1 MRWPLGTAALWL
13 SRRHR
18 ASAGTGGTR
27 PLWPGPGWPKA
38 AAWATLSGHQGAA
51 EAGRSLAPRRR
62 RLHFAGL
69 RRRCAG
75 GWVKELWVD
84 AWAAA
89 SQGTLPCL
97 GLLVSRPCCGQ
108 KPHMRGQAMRISAGA
123 GAPERLRLQAPPL
136 CHAAHISFRSSHL
149 PSAAGCVLPG
159 EQGHAGEQRRGDV
172 WSVCVE
178 HVVEDGRGVAGVE
191 PGEKSD
197 LLDAALPAGA
207 AAAGALDMSI
217 ARRTR
222 EPSSSSTTSAGTSS
236 APLQLWPPAALL
248 GLALP
253 CRLMLRGHWRREG
266 SRRVIRG

>member
-1 MRWPLGTAALWL
+1 VRWPLGTAALWL

-178 HVVEDGRGVAGVE
+178 HVVADGRGCT
-191 PGEKSD
+191 
-197 LLDAALPAGA
+197 
-207 AAAGALDMSI
+207 
-217 ARRTR
+217 ARRRRCRRSSGHEHREENERAEQQQHNERRHQQRAAPALATR
-222 EPSSSSTTSAGTSS
+222 R
-236 APLQLWPPAALL
+236 PLGL

-253 CRLMLRGHWRREG
+253 AHVAWPLAA
-266 SRRVIRG
+266 